1 MIFRRFLIQIHP
13 HVCYNK
19 KGEFMQIKDALEDYM
34 HYLQVVE
41 NKALSS
47 VSSYRC
53 ELKQYLGFLNS
64 KNVDEMND
72 IDDLLIEEFLSLQ
85 QQNKTNT
92 SINHM
97 ITTLRMFH
105 RYISM
110 SYPAIHDPT
119 LHIKSRK
126 TARKLPAFF
135 NTADIERLLDSFSNS
150 DNDLFHKAMLEILY
164 GCGLRVIELCSLRL
178 NQTHLEQGYLRV
190 IGKGDKER
198 MVPMNQRS
206 VKALSL
212 YLEFVRPSWVKNRNS
227 YVFITKSG
235 HMVSRQYV
243 HTLIKQKLQEL
254 GLDERLSAHSFRHSF
269 ASHLLDG
276 GADLRSLQE
285 LLGHSDI
292 STTQIYTHVQ
302 TKRLKEA
309 YASFHPKAKE
319 EHK

>member
-1 MIFRRFLIQIHP
+1 
-13 HVCYNK
+13 
-19 KGEFMQIKDALEDYM
+19 MQIKDALEDYM

-41 NKALSS
+41 NKALAS

-53 ELKQYLGFLNS
+53 ELKQYLVFLESMNIS
-64 KNVDEMND
+64 KMEDIND
-72 IDDLLIEEFLSLQ
+72 LRIEEFLSIQ

-92 SINHM
+92 SINHL
-97 ITTLRMFH
+97 ISTLRMFH

-110 SYPAIHDPT
+110 TYPAIHDPT

-126 TARKLPAFF
+126 TTRKLPSFF
-135 NTADIERLLDSFSNS
+135 NITDIENLLDSFSNS
-150 DNDLFHKAMLEILY
+150 DEDLFHKAMLEVLY
-164 GCGLRVIELCSLRL
+164 GCGLRVSELCSLHL
-178 NQTHLEQGYLRV
+178 NQTHLNQGYLRV

-206 VKALSL
+206 VKSLSL
-212 YLEFVRPSWVKNRNS
+212 YLEFVRPAWVKSRSS

-235 HMVSRQYV
+235 HLVSRQYV
-243 HTLIKQKLQEL
+243 HTLVKRKLQEL
-254 GLDERLSAHSFRHSF
+254 GLDQRLSAHSFRHSF

-276 GADLRSLQE
+276 GADLRSVQE

-309 YASFHPKAKE
+309 YASFHPKSKE